1 MQNGTVLVLGGS
13 SFMQALAHGGG
24 SMNAADLANAT
35 TVEQALTFDGLNVIT
50 EAAQADA
57 ALVVIGRSA

>member
-1 MQNGTVLVLGGS
+1 
-13 SFMQALAHGGG
+13 MQALAHGGG

-50 EAAQADA
+50 EGAQADA
-57 ALVVIGRSA
+57 ALVVIGRSAGEGADMPEGGLA